1 MSKDF
6 ERVYSDGKEETI
18 AHQETRHFSGIV
30 LEQFTTGGPRE
41 TMEIISKT
49 RGGELNHSVVAR
61 RALGEQ
67 PFYGARDMELG
78 MVLQELERCIR
89 AGKTAKQALIDYNKP
104 TLEEEELSRQAFNW
118 FMGLR
123 DDT

>member
-1 MSKDF
+1 LRFLANSFD
-6 ERVYSDGKEETI
+6 
-18 AHQETRHFSGIV
+18 V
-30 LEQFTTGGPRE
+30 LA
-41 TMEIISKT
+41 IS
-49 RGGELNHSVVAR
+49 
-61 RALGEQ
+61 
-67 PFYGARDMELG
+67 
-78 MVLQELERCIR
+78 R